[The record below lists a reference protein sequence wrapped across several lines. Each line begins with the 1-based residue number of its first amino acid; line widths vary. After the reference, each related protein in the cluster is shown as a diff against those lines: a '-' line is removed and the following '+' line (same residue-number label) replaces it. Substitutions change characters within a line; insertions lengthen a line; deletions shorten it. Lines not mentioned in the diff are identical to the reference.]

1 MWTRFHIKCKNCDKV
16 TNLRIQIPEREQLPV
31 KYNCLGCNSE
41 IKALLTVDF
50 NKASWD
56 FKVERGELIDGEFM
70 SGDYFYEFSDTLPTR
85 PPSDQPH
92 NTIMATLRMPTEEL
106 MALKETKDQ
115 RKMFSDEDWQDL
127 IDLTHAFSRF
137 DKNVIERLS
146 KKMLSGIYPD
156 SILNFRIDLDYHRAY
171 YSALNFMVY
180 PWIDFNNHSEFVDW
194 LNNNIFTSANKTNA
208 EIINFVQNIVSDDLI
223 QNLRE
228 EISEL
233 IIRFIGIRD
242 LLYFAYNEK
251 STTDSYVSVEGFV
264 ILKNFF
270 TDCFEFIGRNSHL
283 IFRLQNF
290 KERGMLDALPSG
302 VPRNVS
308 NASDFAG
315 LDNGRK
321 LEILKL
327 STDVIPQKI
336 YTKSFDNKIR
346 NGINHYK
353 AELNLKSQMISYYP
367 IKNRPEEEYRL
378 KYIDFLNL
386 TLDIF
391 NSTLKFGQLIKFV
404 TIYKV
409 VLMP

>member
-1 MWTRFHIKCKNCDKV
+1 
-16 TNLRIQIPEREQLPV
+16 
-31 KYNCLGCNSE
+31 
-41 IKALLTVDF
+41 
-50 NKASWD
+50 
-56 FKVERGELIDGEFM
+56 M
-70 SGDYFYEFSDTLPTR
+70 SGDYFYEFSDTIPTKA
-85 PPSDQPH
+85 PSDQPH
-92 NTIMATLRMPTEEL
+92 DTIMATLRMPTKEL
-106 MALKETKDQ
+106 MDLKETKDQ

-127 IDLTHAFSRF
+127 IDLTHAFARF

-156 SILNFRIDLDYHRAY
+156 SFFNFKIDLDYQRAY
-171 YSALNFMVY
+171 YSVLNFIVY
-180 PWIDFNNHSEFVDW
+180 PWIDFDNHSEFVNW
-194 LNNNIFTSANKTNA
+194 LNKNIFTSTNKTNA
-208 EIINFVQNIVSDDLI
+208 EIINFVQNIVTDDVI

-233 IIRFIGIRD
+233 IIRFIGIKD

-264 ILKNFF
+264 KVKNFF

-290 KERGMLDALPSG
+290 QERGMLDAVPAG

-327 STDVIPQKI
+327 YIQI
-336 YTKSFDNKIR
+336 YMFFIIVFPSFSDGYSFDKM
-346 NGINHYK
+346 Y
-353 AELNLKSQMISYYP
+353 LSWS
-367 IKNRPEEEYRL
+367 
-378 KYIDFLNL
+378 
-386 TLDIF
+386 
-391 NSTLKFGQLIKFV
+391 
-404 TIYKV
+404 
-409 VLMP
+409 